1 MYKGLVSMKGRPPV
15 KFCHICKKAGHTKF
29 DHRETYENTHGPSE
43 GFTGK
48 AFHGNVEGSIWHGD
62 LRRKK

>member
-1 MYKGLVSMKGRPPV
+1 MHKGGQ
-15 KFCHICKKAGHTKF
+15 KFCHICHKTGHTHLE
-29 DHRETYENTHGPSE
+29 HRKYSGSTSGPSE
-43 GFTGK
+43 GFTGR